1 MGTGVELPASWCFG
15 AEQQRQGSGW
25 AGNRERQ
32 VHTEVRLQALLLAPQ
47 PEDKGSTAKE
57 NNSWKEQC
65 PRVRNSQVP
74 PGQGK
79 ESSGYVTEQDPG
91 GP

>member
-1 MGTGVELPASWCFG
+1 MELPASQCFG
-15 AEQQRQGSGW
+15 AEQQRLGSGW
-25 AGNRERQ
+25 AGNREEQ
-32 VHTEVRLQALLLAPQ
+32 VHTEVWLQALLLTPQ